1 MFRVFVSLLFF
12 AFCIAPAAAAK
23 STKSK
28 LNSSKIERA
37 GTKKNKARR
46 ARARKVKTR
55 SADTRDRRR
64 RAALKSRRR
73 TAAVS
78 RNNRAGKEIS
88 GGARPYIRA
97 SAPPTTTFKSRYNR
111 GTVIIDTKR
120 RRLVYVLSKSRAY
133 LYPISVGR
141 AGFQWVGTH
150 RITAK
155 RDWPTWTPPPEM
167 RQRDPRLPKV
177 MTGGLNN
184 PLGAKALYLG
194 STLYRIHGTNN
205 TKSIGRA
212 ASSGCFRMLNRHV
225 AHLAGI
231 TKVGTK
237 VIVLNALPAR
247 LAQSFSRPKTRRE
260 IQLAVRSENARTAP
274 ARRTQ
279 RRKMAWRRS
288 ILGLN

>member
-1 MFRVFVSLLFF
+1 MFRVLISLLLL

-23 STKSK
+23 STNSK
-28 LNSSKIERA
+28 LSSSKIERA
-37 GTKKNKARR
+37 KYKKNKYRR
-46 ARARKVKTR
+46 ARAR
-55 SADTRDRRR
+55 SAKARIRRR
-64 RAALKSRRR
+64 RAAAKSTRL
-73 TAAVS
+73 AAVS
-78 RNNRAGKEIS
+78 RKRNAGKETS
-88 GGARPYIRA
+88 GGARPHIRVLT
-97 SAPPTTTFKSRYNR
+97 PPTTAFKSRYSK

-120 RRLVYVLSKSRAY
+120 RRLLYVLSKSKAY

-141 AGFQWVGTH
+141 TGFQWVGTH

-155 RDWPTWTPPPEM
+155 RDWPTWTPPQEM
-167 RQRDPRLPKV
+167 RERNPRLPKV

-225 AHLAGI
+225 THLAGI

-237 VIVLNALPAR
+237 VVVLNALPAR
-247 LAQSFSRPKTRRE
+247 VAISFSQPKKDRE
-260 IQLAVRSENARTAP
+260 VQLAARTETSRAAP
-274 ARRTQ
+274 QRSTQ

-288 ILGLN
+288 VLGLN